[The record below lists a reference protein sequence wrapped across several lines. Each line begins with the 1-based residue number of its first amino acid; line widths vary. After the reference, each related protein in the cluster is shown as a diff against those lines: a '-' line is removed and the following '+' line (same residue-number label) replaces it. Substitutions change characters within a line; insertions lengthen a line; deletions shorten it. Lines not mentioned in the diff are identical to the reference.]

1 MTFKENLIRNIGNI
15 PGWSTREKI
24 IVIESDDWGSIR
36 MSSRKNRDNLIGSG
50 FDFTDQSFNQYD
62 ALESNNDMTALFD
75 ILQKHKDSTGR
86 PPVFTAASIIANPD
100 FEKIKAANYKHYHYE
115 PFTETLRKYP
125 EHDQVF
131 DLYKQGISNRLFYPV
146 FHGREHLNVQRW
158 MRALQSG
165 NKAVLTAFGHDVTCI
180 HLGPDKEFLG
190 DFQAAFDLDSPD
202 DLSYQH
208 TVIRDGLALFEQI
221 HGYRAAY
228 FVPPNGPFNNTLSE
242 TLAEEKINFMLG
254 ERIQKEPLG
263 NQQYKKH
270 FHYIGMT
277 NHCGQVYITRN
288 AAFEPSISGN
298 EQHTDPIGNCLKQIA
313 IAFRWGKPAVIS
325 SHRVNYIGFIEEKN
339 RKRNLKLLD
348 SLLLEIMKRWP
359 EVEFMTSVELGN
371 CIKNR

>member
-1 MTFKENLIRNIGNI
+1 MTFKDNLIRNIGNI
-15 PGWSTREKI
+15 PGWSTRKKI

-36 MSSRKNRDNLIGSG
+36 MSSRKNRDNLIKAG
-50 FDFTDQSFNQYD
+50 FDFIHQPFNLYD

-75 ILQKHKDSTGR
+75 VLQKHKDATGS

-115 PFTETLRKYP
+115 PFTETLKKYP

-131 DLYKQGISNRLFYPV
+131 DLYRQGISNRLFYPV

-158 MRALQSG
+158 MKALQSG
-165 NKAVLTAFGHDVTCI
+165 NKAVLTTFGYGVTGI
-180 HLGPDKEFLG
+180 SLGTGNEYLG
-190 DFQAAFDLDSPD
+190 DFQAAFDLDTPD
-202 DLSYQH
+202 DLSLQH
-208 TVIRDGLALFEQI
+208 AVIRDGLALFEKI

-228 FVPPNGPFNNTLSE
+228 FVPPNGPFNNTLSD
-242 TLAEEKINFMLG
+242 TLAREKIRFMLG

-288 AAFEPSISGN
+288 AAFEPSISRYR
-298 EQHTDPIGNCLKQIA
+298 QHSDPVGNCLKQIA
-313 IAFRWGKPAVIS
+313 LAFRWGKPAVIS

-339 RKRNLKLLD
+339 RHLNLELLD
-348 SLLLEIMKRWP
+348 QLLGRIIKEWP
-359 EVEFMTSVELGN
+359 EVIFKTSEELGGLIVN
-371 CIKNR
+371 K